1 MFEFI
6 EMGFALYGIPHTET
20 ECGIGNLVWIILK
33 RSLFDKFSLSL
44 EAVAAGMI
52 GQMGLDS
59 SIILLQHYGLKE
71 ETRVEYF
78 RGKDFVAFVRNHSEL
93 KDILESDK
101 GLEPEDIAKTL
112 LQRIFSPR

>member
-71 ETRVEYF
+71 VYF
-78 RGKDFVAFVRNHSEL
+78 L
-93 KDILESDK
+93 
-101 GLEPEDIAKTL
+101 TL
-112 LQRIFSPR
+112 LLEYGGNKLIGM